1 MNDITEQEFEIN
13 GEYIEL
19 IKLLKA
25 AGICQTGGH
34 AKLVVSD
41 GDVKLNGE
49 MEIRKKRKI
58 RKGDCVEFENHRVK
72 VT

>member
-1 MNDITEQEFEIN
+1 MNQPSEQEFEIN

-25 AGICQTGGH
+25 AGVCQTGGH

-41 GDVKLNGE
+41 GEVKLNGE
-49 MEIRKKRKI
+49 IETRKKRKI
-58 RKGDCVEFENHRVK
+58 RKGDCVVFENYRIN

>member
-1 MNDITEQEFEIN
+1 MNQISEQEFEIS

-25 AGICQTGGH
+25 TGICQTGGH

-49 MEIRKKRKI
+49 TEIRKKRKI
-58 RKGDCVEFENHRVK
+58 RKGDYVEFENHRIK

>member
-1 MNDITEQEFEIN
+1 MNQKLEQEFEIS

-34 AKLVVSD
+34 AKLVVGD
-41 GDVKLNGE
+41 GEVKLNGE
-49 MEIRKKRKI
+49 IETRKKRKI
-58 RKGDCVEFENHRVK
+58 RKGDCVEFETHRLT